1 MAELQKALSDSH
13 LAIYDEKNTVNSL
26 RLEYED
32 LLKLERADQKRI
44 KELESLNDDI
54 ENRASN
60 KAGFKDCRPLSA
72 QKTMPLSRKEREI
85 MKASK
90 VPNKNGKSVMSNR
103 SGESNKSDIQVNQT
117 TGGIVKTVLL
127 PFDQINNL
135 KNELEHLK

>member
-13 LAIYDEKNTVNSL
+13 LAIYDEKNTVQTL

-54 ENRASN
+54 ENRSSN

-72 QKTMPLSRKEREI
+72 
-85 MKASK
+85 
-90 VPNKNGKSVMSNR
+90 
-103 SGESNKSDIQVNQT
+103 
-117 TGGIVKTVLL
+117 
-127 PFDQINNL
+127 
-135 KNELEHLK
+135 

>member
-32 LLKLERADQKRI
+32 LLKLERADEKRI

-54 ENRASN
+54 ENNKSN
-60 KAGFKDCRPLSA
+60 KAGFKDCRALSA

-103 SGESNKSDIQVNQT
+103 SNESNKSDI
-117 TGGIVKTVLL
+117 
-127 PFDQINNL
+127 
-135 KNELEHLK
+135 